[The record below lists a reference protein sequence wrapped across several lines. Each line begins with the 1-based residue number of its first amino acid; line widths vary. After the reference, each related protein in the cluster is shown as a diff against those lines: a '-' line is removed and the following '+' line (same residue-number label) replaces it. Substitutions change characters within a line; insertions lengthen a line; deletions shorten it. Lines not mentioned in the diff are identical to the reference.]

1 MNRSI
6 LRPGLRALAVCV
18 AAGCVWWVTPQT
30 LIPWTP
36 NMPTLVRPD
45 TVVKQ
50 NWPNPQAANTAYRP
64 GELLQYRIR
73 YGFIEAASAEIQVKD
88 LGHVAGRPTWQVVAT
103 GKTNAAFDWVFK
115 VRDTYRSSIDV
126 ETQLPIRFVRDIQEG
141 DYRLLQ
147 DYRFDWTLRTVETE
161 EHRKRAPGTAFRLPP
176 TVHDMVSA
184 FYANRSRPMQQMKPV
199 ETMVIPS
206 IIDGEYYPL
215 TVKYGGKQ
223 RVKTP
228 AGQWNCLVFHPVIQK
243 GRVWKES
250 DDLTVFV
257 SDDANRI
264 PVLVRTEIWV
274 GAVEVE
280 LISCSGLRNPAA
292 RGL

>member
-1 MNRSI
+1 MNTFS
-6 LRPGLRALAVCV
+6 LRPRHWAVLAALAGCIGWV
-18 AAGCVWWVTPQT
+18 ASQT
-30 LIPWTP
+30 VIPWTP
-36 NMPTLVRPD
+36 QMPPLVRPD
-45 TVVKQ
+45 TLAHKG
-50 NWPNPQAANTAYRP
+50 WPRATTPVRAYRP
-64 GELLQYRIR
+64 GEKLQYRIR
-73 YGFIEAASAEIQVKD
+73 YGFIEAAEATIQVKD
-88 LGHVAGRPTWQVVAT
+88 LGHVGGRPTWQVVAT
-103 GKTNAAFDWVFK
+103 GATNAAFDWVFK

-126 ETQLPIRFVRDIQEG
+126 ETQLPVRFVRDIQEG

-147 DYRFDWTLRTVETE
+147 DYRFDWSRRAVETE
-161 EHRKRAPGTAFRLPP
+161 EHRKRAPGTAFPLPHP
-176 TVHDMVSA
+176 VHDMVSA
-184 FYANRSRPMQQMKPV
+184 FYAHRHQPMDHLRKGD
-199 ETMVIPS
+199 TMVIPS

-215 TVKYGGKQ
+215 TVRFGGRQ

-243 GRVWKES
+243 GRVWKDS

-257 SDDANRI
+257 SDDANHI